1 MRLLNIVLIGILI
14 PRLAIGQTPVE
25 VSDLQLELKKD
36 FAPQVVK
43 TTTGEEGVWFN
54 TTDAQ
59 YLLYMRAT
67 LVPGLLKL
75 DARNAQI
82 VDILN
87 KQIALT
93 NTIGDLQG
101 GQVTL
106 VKDAL
111 KDTQKELEKC
121 RAEQSS
127 IWRDPLFIAGMGFL
141 AGILVVGGIALAVK

>member
-1 MRLLNIVLIGILI
+1 MRLLNILVIGILI
-14 PRLAIGQTPVE
+14 PRLAIGQTPADVP
-25 VSDLQLELKKD
+25 DLQLELKRD
-36 FAPQVVK
+36 FIPQVVK
-43 TTTGEEGVWFN
+43 ITTGEEGVWFN

-75 DARNAQI
+75 DSRNSQI

-87 KQIALT
+87 KQLALT

-101 GQVTL
+101 GQVAL

-111 KDTQKELEKC
+111 TDTQKELEKC

-127 IWRDPLFIAGMGFL
+127 LWRDPLFLAGLGFL
-141 AGILVVGGIALAVK
+141 LGIVVTSGIVLAVK